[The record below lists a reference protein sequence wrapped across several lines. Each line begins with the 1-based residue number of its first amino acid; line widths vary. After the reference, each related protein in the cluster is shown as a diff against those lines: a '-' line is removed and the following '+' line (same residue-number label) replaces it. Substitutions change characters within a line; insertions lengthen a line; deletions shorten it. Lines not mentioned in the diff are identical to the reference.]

1 MSKCTTY
8 VIPVELIVCKADIMR
23 DPVTED
29 TCGCPAHE
37 PCSER
42 GIMDYSHAK
51 QEVEIGGGSAVHYTF
66 TTIGACNGVFMRE
79 VLDRRRTQF
88 EPRLRAFNVHQ

>member
-1 MSKCTTY
+1 
-8 VIPVELIVCKADIMR
+8 
-23 DPVTED
+23 
-29 TCGCPAHE
+29 
-37 PCSER
+37 
-42 GIMDYSHAK
+42 MDYPHAK
-51 QEVEIGGGSAVHYTF
+51 QEVEIGGGSAFTF